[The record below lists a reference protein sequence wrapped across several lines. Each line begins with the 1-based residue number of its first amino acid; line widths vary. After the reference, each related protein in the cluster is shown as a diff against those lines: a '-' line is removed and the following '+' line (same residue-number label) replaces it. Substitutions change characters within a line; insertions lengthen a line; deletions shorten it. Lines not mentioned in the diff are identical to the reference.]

1 MIISTPGALP
11 TPGKEIPKLQT
22 LPIIDI
28 APFVNKED
36 AKGRLS
42 TAAKLHAACLEYGF
56 FYLDI
61 RALADPSEPEEL
73 TRLAKEFFDLPEE
86 EKVKIS
92 LKNQDYARGK

>member
-1 MIISTPGALP
+1 MIITSADALL
-11 TPGKEIPKLQT
+11 TPGKEYPKLQA

-28 APFVNKED
+28 APFMSHHD
-36 AKGRLS
+36 TKGRLS

-61 RALADPSEPEEL
+61 RAFVDPSEPEEL

-86 EKVKIS
+86 EKAKIS
-92 LKNQDYARGK
+92 LKHQDYARG